1 MWGACCGRTG
11 CTRLGLSGRRG
22 RSPAEELRAVEDRA
36 VREAVALQQEVGLQ
50 SVTDGEFR
58 RATWHM
64 DFVYQ
69 IGGISKAPGSLL
81 STFHNEG
88 GDITFTPDAIR
99 VDRRV
104 SMDKT
109 IFGED
114 FAFLQSIAG
123 DVSPE
128 ADDPGAVDGAL
139 PVGHPGRR
147 GRVRLP
153 GCRASSGP
161 TCPPP
166 TPRRSAGSPPRA
178 ARTCSSTTR
187 RWRT

>member
-1 MWGACCGRTG
+1 MSTRTVPPFRADHVG
-11 CTRLGLSGRRG
+11 SLLRPGWLHAARAERAAGVIS
-22 RSPAEELRAVEDRA
+22 AEELRGVEDRA
-36 VREAVALQQEVGLQ
+36 VREAVALQQEVGLR

-69 IGGISKAPGSLL
+69 IGGIGKAPGNLV

-88 GDITFTPDAIR
+88 GDIEFTPDAIR
-99 VDRRV
+99 VGRRV

-123 DVSPE
+123 ESVPKLTIP
-128 ADDPGAVDGAL
+128 A
-139 PVGHPGRR
+139 
-147 GRVRLP
+147 
-153 GCRASSGP
+153 
-161 TCPPP
+161 
-166 TPRRSAGSPPRA
+166 
-178 ARTCSSTTR
+178 TTR
-187 RWRT
+187 RWPT

>member
-1 MWGACCGRTG
+1 MSPRTTPPFRADHVG
-11 CTRLGLSGRRG
+11 SLLRPPWLHAARAERAAGTIS
-22 RSPAEELRAVEDRA
+22 AEELRAVEDRA
-36 VREAVALQQEVGLQ
+36 VRDAVALQQEAGLQ

-104 SMDKT
+104 TMDQT
-109 IFGED
+109 IFGDD

-123 DVSPE
+123 DV
-128 ADDPGAVDGAL
+128 GA
-139 PVGHPGRR
+139 
-147 GRVRLP
+147 
-153 GCRASSGP
+153 
-161 TCPPP
+161 
-166 TPRRSAGSPPRA
+166 RS
-178 ARTCSSTTR
+178 
-187 RWRT
+187 